1 MKIHM
6 LLALTLILGW
16 LLPAVAAAA
25 PLAGPCMPGAAYDPA
40 CDVDH
45 DGDVDIF
52 DIQLAAGHWNQNGTW
67 VSDNDHNHLGQTWS
81 GDNNPLRLQGTF
93 GTVNSNAPLILSNSQ
108 STGAGLRVTSA
119 GADGIYVGNT
129 GNDGVSVA
137 FPGDDGLYVLSSGD
151 DGVFVN
157 TAGGDGLAVGT
168 AFGNGLNVG
177 WATGDGL
184 FVCRAGGVA
193 SCTPSASSHG
203 LEVGNAQSDGVR
215 ITDADDDGIQIGDG
229 TNFPNNGLFVPS
241 PGTPGDTLLPNTADA
256 SGQWA
261 LFTTDDIQAGNVFAS
276 GHTLIAVVGGDQPL
290 SPGDVVAATGLAAA
304 IPDGQSKLAEVRLA
318 TPEQSNVAGVVHSRL
333 ALRTLPGKENEQD
346 LRSVDGAAQPGDYVA
361 ITVLGAAPVQ
371 LQSGVTVQ
379 PGQRL
384 VVGTP
389 GTVRPLQTRV
399 VDGMTVGEGAPVVGT
414 ALKTAGAGMV
424 WVLVNPS

>member
-1 MKIHM
+1 MKIRI
-6 LLALTLILGW
+6 LLAATLFLSW
-16 LLPAVAAAA
+16 LLPAAVMGA
-25 PLAGPCMPGAAYDPA
+25 PLAGPCLPGVAYDPA

-168 AFGNGLNVG
+168 AFGSGVNVE

-203 LEVGNAQSDGVR
+203 LEVGNAQADGVR

-276 GHTLIAVVGGDQPL
+276 GHILIAVVGGNEPL

-304 IPDGQSKLAEVRLA
+304 IPDGQSNLAEVRLA
-318 TPEQSNVAGVVHSRL
+318 TPEQGNVAGVVHSRMV
-333 ALRTLPGKENEQD
+333 LRTLPGKAGEQD
-346 LRSVDGAAQPGDYVA
+346 LRSVDGAAQAGDFVA
-361 ITVLGAAPVQ
+361 ITVLGATQVK
-371 LQSGVTVQ
+371 LQRGVTVQ

-384 VVGTP
+384 VVGAP
-389 GTVRPLQTRV
+389 GTVRPMQTRF
-399 VDGMTVGEGAPVVGT
+399 VDGMLVTEGAPAVGA
-414 ALKTAGAGMV
+414 ALQAAGEGMV